1 MADTA
6 RPIVTPGGPRR
17 AVPMGEVRPGDIVG
31 YPGHVAM
38 ELADGRIIE
47 AAKPG
52 TNVRIVS
59 SAHRGFARAVT
70 IDAP

>member
-1 MADTA
+1 M
-6 RPIVTPGGPRR
+6 PI
-17 AVPMGEVRPGDIVG
+17 GEVRPGDIVG
-31 YPGHVAM
+31 SPGHVAM
-38 ELADGRIIE
+38 KLADGRTIE

-59 SAHRGFARAVT
+59 SYHRGFTRAVT

>member
-1 MADTA
+1 M
-6 RPIVTPGGPRR
+6 PI
-17 AVPMGEVRPGDIVG
+17 GEVRPGDIVG

-38 ELADGRIIE
+38 KLADGRAIE